1 MALLLAGALC
11 YPAAAT
17 PPPRALRVVTL
28 NVLHGGPL
36 SGRWN
41 DGDRLEER
49 VDLIAA
55 GLRGLDPDLVGLQEA
70 SVGRGRGDVAARLAT
85 ALGFAHVFAP
95 VRYGGSAWLGQAL
108 SALAGFDEGPAL
120 LSRFPVADWRADAVG
135 PCDEA
140 WARMLLCADVETPWG
155 RLDACSTHIAGD
167 LCQAES
173 LRNLLAPRQADVP
186 LLLAGDLN
194 AIDTSPALQLLVR
207 DVGLIDTFR
216 SANPTEP
223 GFTVWQPVRAASRLA
238 RRRVDYVLFRP
249 ADGTGGRVVASRVV
263 LDTPRREPD
272 GTVLW
277 PSDHYGVL
285 TEIEIFPPP

>member
-1 MALLLAGALC
+1 
-11 YPAAAT
+11 
-17 PPPRALRVVTL
+17 
-28 NVLHGGPL
+28 
-36 SGRWN
+36 
-41 DGDRLEER
+41 
-49 VDLIAA
+49 
-55 GLRGLDPDLVGLQEA
+55 
-70 SVGRGRGDVAARLAT
+70 
-85 ALGFAHVFAP
+85 
-95 VRYGGSAWLGQAL
+95 
-108 SALAGFDEGPAL
+108 
-120 LSRFPVADWRADAVG
+120 
-135 PCDEA
+135 
-140 WARMLLCADVETPWG
+140 MLLCADVETPWG

-173 LRNLLAPRQADVP
+173 LRDLLAARPADVP

-207 DVGLIDTFR
+207 DVGLTDTFR

-249 ADGTGGRVVASRVV
+249 ADGTAGRVVASRVV